1 MAKSIH
7 FCENCKEYT
16 LSDLCPRCN
25 KKTVLPKPPKY
36 SPEDKY
42 AAYRRQAKEELAAKD
57 KLVVKEKLVATED
70 VVAKE

>member
-16 LSDLCPRCN
+16 MSDLCPKCN
-25 KKTVLPKPPKY
+25 KKTILPKPPKY

-42 AAYRRQAKEELAAKD
+42 AQYRRQAKEELVAKED
-57 KLVVKEKLVATED
+57 VVVKED